1 MSSRSR
7 RPPPLAAHRAVARG
21 ACTLAGAAV
30 MLVAAWTLVDTPW
43 EQAVTLTGPVVT
55 LGAGAAT
62 ALAGFFLY
70 APRRS
75 ASSLITA

>member
-1 MSSRSR
+1 M
-7 RPPPLAAHRAVARG
+7 AR
-21 ACTLAGAAV
+21 

-43 EQAVTLTGPVVT
+43 EQAATLTGPVVT

-62 ALAGFFLY
+62 ALGGFFLY